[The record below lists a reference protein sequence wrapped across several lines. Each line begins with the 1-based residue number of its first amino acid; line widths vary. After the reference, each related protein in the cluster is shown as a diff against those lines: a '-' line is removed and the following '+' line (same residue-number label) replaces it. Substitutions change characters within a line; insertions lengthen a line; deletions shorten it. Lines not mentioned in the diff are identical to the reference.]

1 MRLIG
6 YLEEEA
12 GARTFSDYL
21 LVQGIESQLDHHKED
36 GWAVWILD
44 EDRIERAI
52 SLLTAFRA
60 NPADPRYQAEGNA
73 AAELRAKA
81 EKDKAAYEKRLRNRR
96 HLFR

>member
-44 EDRIERAI
+44 EDRIERAT
-52 SLLTAFRA
+52 SLLTAFRTSSA
-60 NPADPRYQAEGNA
+60 SKPTCFATVSSI
-73 AAELRAKA
+73 AK
-81 EKDKAAYEKRLRNRR
+81 RSRR
-96 HLFR
+96 G